1 MRHATWRWVGVIALA
16 LATGGCLGPSKPAY
30 QIDHYVLEYDA
41 PHIAH
46 LEPLPAVVRM
56 ERFSVAAPYNT
67 SRIVYRDSAYK
78 RESYHYHRWRA
89 NPGDLVTHFLGRD
102 FRESG
107 LFRAVLPHDSR
118 FSASCVLEG
127 AVEAFYER
135 DGKKAWD
142 AVLGLNI
149 TLIADGEPDVSRR
162 VLFQGAYSETEP
174 CARKNPK
181 ALSKAMSLAM
191 RRASERI
198 LADVYRILSEP
209 RQGEAGEP

>member
-1 MRHATWRWVGVIALA
+1 MRHATWRWIGGIALV
-16 LATGGCLGPSKPAY
+16 LATGGCLGLGKPAY

-41 PHIAH
+41 PRISN
-46 LEPLPAVVRM
+46 LEPLSAVVRL

-67 SRIVYRDSAYK
+67 NRIVYRESAYK
-78 RESYHYHRWRA
+78 RETYNYHQWRA
-89 NPGDLVTHFLGRD
+89 NPGDLVTHFLARD

-135 DGKKAWD
+135 DREEAWD
-142 AVLGLNI
+142 AVLGLSI
-149 TLIADGEPDVSRR
+149 TLIADEEPDVSRR
-162 VLFQGAYSETEP
+162 VLFQGDYQEVEP
-174 CARKNPK
+174 CARKNPT
-181 ALSKAMSLAM
+181 ALSEAMSRAM

-198 LADVYRILSEP
+198 LADVYKVLSER
-209 RQGEAGEP
+209 RQEGEV

>member
-1 MRHATWRWVGVIALA
+1 MRHTTWRWVGVIALV
-16 LATGGCLGPSKPAY
+16 LATGGCLGLGKPAY

-41 PHIAH
+41 PQMAH
-46 LEPLPAVVRM
+46 LEPLPAVVRL

-67 SRIVYRDSAYK
+67 SRIVYRESAYK
-78 RESYHYHRWRA
+78 RETYNYHRWRA

-135 DGKKAWD
+135 DSEEAWD
-142 AVLGLNI
+142 AVLGLSV
-149 TLIADGEPDVSRR
+149 TLIADEEPDVSKR
-162 VLFQGAYSETEP
+162 VLFQGDYHEIEP

-181 ALSKAMSLAM
+181 ALSEAMSRAM

-198 LADVYRILSEP
+198 LTDVYRILSEP
-209 RQGEAGEP
+209 GQGQGG